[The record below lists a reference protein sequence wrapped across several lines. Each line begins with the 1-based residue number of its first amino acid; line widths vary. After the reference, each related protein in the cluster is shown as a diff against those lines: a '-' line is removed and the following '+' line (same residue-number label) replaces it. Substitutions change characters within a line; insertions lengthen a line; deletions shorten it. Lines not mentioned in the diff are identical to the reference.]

1 MYVAS
6 MFVAIIGV
14 LFIFQQFFSSGFCPG
29 IRPGSVD
36 GLYGL
41 VTYPLF
47 HGSVSHLF
55 SNLPPLFFL
64 LAGLFYYFPRKFFP
78 AVLSIW
84 LLSAAFIWIVGHK
97 GCHLGASG
105 IIYGVA
111 FFMAAIGI
119 IKKQRNLGAFALI
132 IVFLYGGM
140 IWGVLPQE
148 GNISWEGH
156 AGGALSGILLA
167 ILWSKTPVYTE
178 QFETKEQD
186 EEEQEEMDQGDENMH
201 LSQKGTTIHY
211 HFTKKDEA

>member
-1 MYVAS
+1 
-6 MFVAIIGV
+6 MFAAIIGV

-29 IRPGSVD
+29 IRPGSVN

-47 HGSVSHLF
+47 HGSVSHLL
-55 SNLPPLFFL
+55 SNLPPLFLL

-84 LLSAAFIWIVGHK
+84 LLSAAFIWMVGTK

-111 FFMAAIGI
+111 YFMAAMGI

-167 ILWSKTPVYTE
+167 ILWAKTPVYTE
-178 QFETKEQD
+178 HFEKTIDDD
-186 EEEQEEMDQGDENMH
+186 EDENDDADHGDGNMH

-211 HFTKKDEA
+211 HLSKKDDK